1 MGIYMEVSVR
11 RWFDFHGA
19 NRTASVHEHHP
30 LPKVEFTRDRDRGA
44 DVSLHTALE
53 LKVGH
58 HV

>member
-1 MGIYMEVSVR
+1 MEVSVR